1 MLFEH
6 IQKWIDYLSCP
17 QDLLKGLAICP
28 FAKKAKFQIIQ
39 TKSSEIKPPVDQFE
53 IIIYSVEDDITFE
66 ALFNVCKNL
75 NKTYPELVFL
85 PDHKDRM
92 TFINKLAT
100 GNGKFNLVLCQ
111 PRSQLEQAR
120 EMLRKTDYYKFWT
133 PEYLKEIMEM

>member
-28 FAKKAKFQIIQ
+28 FAKKAKFQIIK
-39 TKSSEIKPPVDQFE
+39 TTSTEIKPPTGEFE
-53 IIIYSVEDDITFE
+53 IIIYCVEDNIAFDD
-66 ALFNVCKNL
+66 LFNTCKRL
-75 NKTYPELVFL
+75 NKKYTDLIFL
-85 PDHKDRM
+85 PDHKDRK
-92 TFINKLAT
+92 TFIKTLAT

-111 PRSQLEQAR
+111 RRDQLEQAR
-120 EMLRKTDYYKFWT
+120 EMLKKTDYYKFWS